1 MVTEAAERTPFAG
14 YAARI
19 TKAPNWHG
27 LVAWDMLFNSLSSG
41 LFLTAALG
49 ELAAPHLFARIARVA
64 YPVALA
70 FLIAD
75 LVCLVLDLGDS
86 WRFHH
91 MLRIFKPSSPMSL
104 GTWCLTVYSLPLAI
118 AAALSLLGID
128 TPALEWVRKLA
139 VILAIFPAFGV
150 AVYKGVLLSTT
161 AQPGWRDGRW
171 LGGYLTS
178 SAFVLGFVQMLLLA
192 LVLGEARARDVAR
205 IGLVVLLLVNLV
217 LLLLLAIDLRGVLAR
232 VCSPAK
238 LAKLAVIGLVGETL
252 IPIALLLSGNWA
264 FPELVAV
271 LLLLAGGLMTRF
283 EVVRLPHQA
292 AEC

>member
-1 MVTEAAERTPFAG
+1 
-14 YAARI
+14 
-19 TKAPNWHG
+19 
-27 LVAWDMLFNSLSSG
+27 
-41 LFLTAALG
+41 LTAALG